1 MSVAAMMRIMNN
13 QSSSLNAVQGW
24 CKPRKASPRIASA
37 SPERYVQACAAVR
50 DETRGV
56 RAMTKN
62 GSVDSLGSSAM
73 EQDDVVLPIGA
84 RLRRARLAGRMRLRD
99 VAEVVVQRAGTRPVT
114 VVRNSIRLE
123 QLVPPSEKRMLEG
136 NIHVIEPG
144 ASNGGAIQHAGEEV
158 GYVLSGEVELILGE
172 AVYRLGTG
180 DSFFFP
186 SETPH
191 SYRNVGAETA
201 RILWINTPVTF

>member
-1 MSVAAMMRIMNN
+1 
-13 QSSSLNAVQGW
+13 
-24 CKPRKASPRIASA
+24 
-37 SPERYVQACAAVR
+37 
-50 DETRGV
+50 
-56 RAMTKN
+56 MTKN
-62 GSVDSLGSSAM
+62 GSVDGLGSSAM
-73 EQDDVVLPIGA
+73 EQDDAALHIGA

-99 VAEVVVQRAGTRPVT
+99 VAEAAGCSESMLSKIEREKARPSLRTLHRLATCLGTSIAQLTAAPEERDVVVQRAGTRPVT

-123 QLVPPSEKRMLEG
+123 QLVPPSENRMLEG

-191 SYRNVGAETA
+191 SYRNVGVETA
-201 RILWINTPVTF
+201 RVLWINTPVTF